1 MNLRNVIVINNLES
15 VITEPTRVTQHSSTL
30 IDPILVSTYVHTY
43 NAGCIH
49 VDSNISDHRA
59 TFTYIKF
66 EFFCHPCTTKKVWLY
81 NKGDFNRLNELISSE
96 CWMFID
102 SLTVDE
108 ACDRFT
114 TTLLRLM
121 SECIPS
127 KEVIIRP
134 NDKPWFDSEIRRY
147 IKNRNRQ
154 RNIALRKQTPS
165 SWQKYKHLRNKVN
178 NFKKSAKK
186 HFFENIET
194 NIEQNRLNNSRNY
207 WKSLNA

>member
-1 MNLRNVIVINNLES
+1 MYRPPKSPVSFWDDLDISIDRALDVNKNIVLLGDLNETLFNDSLMNLRNVFFINNLEN

-30 IDPILVSTYVHTY
+30 IDPILVSNDLHTY

-49 VDSNISDHRA
+49 VDSSISDHRA

-66 EFFCHPCTTKKVWLY
+66 EFFCHPCTTKEVWLY

-134 NDKPWFDSEIRRY
+134 NDVLIRPGF
-147 IKNRNRQ
+147 
-154 RNIALRKQTPS
+154 T
-165 SWQKYKHLRNKVN
+165 QKL
-178 NFKKSAKK
+178 
-186 HFFENIET
+186 EDI
-194 NIEQNRLNNSRNY
+194 
-207 WKSLNA
+207 